1 MREVIIDA
9 KRRSLL
15 LNIGLLCAVLIVC
28 TAARAV
34 LADFFREDDYAGA
47 SFYELAASHI
57 LDTGRFDYIADA
69 RSIPLE
75 NGDTLEI
82 AIPFDR
88 PPAYPLLLALAKLAF
103 GNFADGVAAVQFGL
117 WLLIIVLAYL
127 FAQRLFRS
135 PVVAACAALFT
146 GLYPYYVSNSLV
158 VSDQSL
164 TTVLFLGILLAAL
177 EVSKTHKLIYAIL
190 LGVLAGAEILTRGLS
205 PFFIAL
211 FIVWLLL
218 RSPQKMRAVFAVLAI
233 VGSTAAIVGIWTLHT
248 TAVSGEPVVVAGLG
262 QRVWQANNAYID
274 ACGYPQ
280 VTIDRCVLGFDPNAL
295 NAFTAAELETMTSL
309 SQKELDRHFL
319 QKGLAT
325 VFSSPLETLRR
336 AAVKLYAAWS
346 PLYNPTFDVHMNR
359 VSTLKEVIY
368 TASYVFLVAFAAL
381 GVYRTRRTAAGAI
394 ILIAFLFM
402 AFSAYS
408 AILWAH
414 SGHKLFLMVY
424 IILFAAYGFVWS
436 LSKLQTRFLPRPS

>member
-1 MREVIIDA
+1 M
-9 KRRSLL
+9 LL
-15 LNIGLLCAVLIVC
+15 VC
-28 TAARAV
+28 TAARTL
-34 LADFFREDDYAGA
+34 LADFFRDDDYAGA
-47 SFYELAASHI
+47 SFYELAATHI

-75 NGDTLEI
+75 NGDILEI

-117 WLLIIVLAYL
+117 WLLIIVLAYI

-135 PVVAACAALFT
+135 PVVSACAALFT

-177 EVSKTHKLIYAIL
+177 EVSKTHRLIYAIL

-205 PFFIAL
+205 PFFLAL
-211 FIVWLLL
+211 FIVWLRL
-218 RSPQKMRAVFAVLAI
+218 RSPQKMKALFAALAI
-233 VGSTAAIVGIWTLHT
+233 AGSTAAIVGIWMLHT
-248 TAVSGEPVVVAGLG
+248 TAVIGEPVVVAGLG

-274 ACGYPQ
+274 ECGYPQ
-280 VTIDRCVLGFDPNAL
+280 VTIDRCVLGFDPNTL
-295 NAFTAAELETMTSL
+295 NAFTASELQQMTLL
-309 SQKELDRHFL
+309 SRKELDRQFL

-325 VFSSPLETLRR
+325 FLSSPLETLRR

-359 VSTLKEVIY
+359 VSQLKEIIY
-368 TASYVFLVAFAAL
+368 TASYAFLVAFAAI
-381 GVYRTRRTAAGAI
+381 GVYLTRHTATRAI
-394 ILIAFLFM
+394 ILITFLFI

-424 IILFAAYGFVWS
+424 IIVFAAYGVVWCLKKLRRRFIPV
-436 LSKLQTRFLPRPS
+436 LS